1 MLKRINKLSQP
12 RIFALGFFFI
22 IAIGTLLLSLP
33 IAVKPGEE
41 VTFLNSLFTATS
53 ATCVTG
59 LVVVDTVT
67 HWSIF
72 GQLVILLMIQIGGL
86 GFMTIGVIF
95 SLFLRRK
102 IGLRTRGMLQESIN
116 AEQLGGIIRLTKKM
130 IGGTILVE
138 GTGAV
143 LLSIKFI
150 PELGVIRGI
159 YYGIFHSISAFCNAG
174 FDLFGY
180 QAKYNSLV
188 EYVADPVINIVI
200 MSLIIIGGLGF
211 VVWDDITRNK
221 LNIKKYKLHTKLVI
235 VTTTILIIGG
245 AILYYIF
252 EKDNLYANASAK
264 ETFFGTLFSS
274 VTART
279 AGFNTTSVAAM
290 TESSKLLTIVLM
302 FIGGSPGSTAGG
314 VKTITIAVL
323 LIYVWNNLRNTKG
336 CNVFSRRIDENA
348 VKKASIVTVISLVMA
363 ITASLALTH
372 LQDAS
377 LSDIMLEVFSA
388 IGTVGISTGIT
399 RDMTTVSRVIL
410 IALMYC
416 GRIGSMSFAL
426 SFTNRKKVAPVQL
439 PTEKIMIG

>member
-1 MLKRINKLSQP
+1 MFKKINKLSQP

-33 IAVKPGEE
+33 IAVKPGEKI
-41 VTFLNSLFTATS
+41 TFLNSLFTATS

-95 SLFLRRK
+95 SLFLRKK

-116 AEQLGGIIRLTKKM
+116 AERLGGIIRLTKKM
-130 IGGTILVE
+130 IGGTIIIE
-138 GTGAV
+138 GLGAII
-143 LLSIKFI
+143 LAIRFI
-150 PELGVIRGI
+150 PELGVLRGI

-180 QAKYNSLV
+180 QAPYNSLV
-188 EYVADPVINIVI
+188 NYVTDPTINIVI
-200 MSLIIIGGLGF
+200 MLLIIIGGLGF
-211 VVWDDITRNK
+211 VVWDDITHNGLK
-221 LNIKKYKLHTKLVI
+221 VKKYKLHTKLVL
-235 VTTTILIIGG
+235 VTTTFLIVVG
-245 AILYYIF
+245 ALLYYIF

-264 ETFFGTLFSS
+264 ETFWGTLFSS

-279 AGFNTTSVAAM
+279 AGFNTTDIASM

-314 VKTITIAVL
+314 VKTITVAVL
-323 LIYVWNNLRNTKG
+323 IIYVWNNLRNTRG
-336 CNVFSRRIDENA
+336 CNAFSRRIDDTA
-348 VKKASIVTVISLVMA
+348 IKKASIVAVISLVMA
-363 ITASLALTH
+363 ITASLAISH

-388 IGTVGISTGIT
+388 IGTVGLSSGIT
-399 RDMTTVSRVIL
+399 RDMTTISRIIL

-426 SFTNRKKVAPVQL
+426 SFTDRKKVAPVQL